1 MAAAKLLT
9 NMSSSMNSLKPW
21 GWTNPIFS
29 RDIHGFHVQIKRL
42 PLFHLPSPM
51 PSHTLAIPCHWP
63 GKSWSKARLLSF
75 LLSQHLG
82 NLLWGWLLFPGW
94 RSGHW
99 ARSHTAAEAHGKFLS
114 PYALFCF
121 VFPILSFLLFFRF
134 LSWNSLRKKNPSLHH
149 LHPCDCWSRG
159 LAVDRGLAGNN
170 KSTLLVTLTVAQV
183 RLYWTYIPQFL
194 FIITQ
199 KDNL

>member
-9 NMSSSMNSLKPW
+9 NMSSSMNSLEPW

-121 VFPILSFLLFFRF
+121 VFPFFLSFYSFVSYHEIVCVKKILRYTIFIPVTAGAGDWQWTGVLLAIIKAPCWLLSLLLKLDYTEPTFHSFF
-134 LSWNSLRKKNPSLHH
+134 S
-149 LHPCDCWSRG
+149 
-159 LAVDRGLAGNN
+159 
-170 KSTLLVTLTVAQV
+170 
-183 RLYWTYIPQFL
+183 
-194 FIITQ
+194 
-199 KDNL
+199 